1 MYVGVAYE
9 GASTSDAYNSLTVA
23 WRKGSGDLYLHGVK
37 IARARFAPDAMPEG
51 PQSGGVGAVT
61 AAGGFRNGDLVG
73 VLVDAAAGKL
83 AFFCNGVL
91 QRSSKRVSKRVSK
104 RAFFCN
110 GVLQRFSKRVSK
122 RVSLS
127 VCL

>member
-91 QRSSKRVSKRVSK
+91 QRSSKRVSKRVS
-104 RAFFCN
+104 
-110 GVLQRFSKRVSK
+110 LSVSL

-127 VCL
+127 LPSSATACSSGPLSVCL